1 MVIAALGLTA
11 CGGGGERQDANEP
24 SGNFPVQVSKASF
37 PARQVLANSE
47 NLRLA
52 IKNPGPKTIP
62 DLAVTIH
69 TGRIKAGVTATGTG
83 QGSFNIRLNNPSL
96 ANPNRP
102 VWVLDNDYP
111 KLLEP
116 GAKVNNLHAAPS
128 AGADAAQT
136 DTFQFGP
143 VAPGETKDIFWR
155 VVPVMAGTYPVHYD
169 IEAGLQGNAKA
180 VTASGA
186 KVRGGF
192 VVTIE
197 RKVPETCVTGNGRV
211 VTKCGP

>member
-1 MVIAALGLTA
+1 MVIAVLGLAA
-11 CGGGGERQDANEP
+11 CGGGGRAKTRTNP
-24 SGNFPVQVSKASF
+24 SGNFPVTVTKASF
-37 PARQVLANSE
+37 PADQLLANGE

-52 IKNPGPKTIP
+52 IKNTGPKTIP

-83 QGSFNIRLNNPSL
+83 QGSFNIRLNNPNL

-102 VWVLDNDYP
+102 VWVLNNDYP

-116 GAKVNNLHAAPS
+116 GAKVSDLHAAPS
-128 AGADAAQT
+128 AGAEAAQT
-136 DTFQFGP
+136 DTFQFGQ
-143 VAPGETKDIFWR
+143 VAPGQTKDIFWR

-180 VTASGA
+180 VTPSGG

-197 RKVPETCVTGNGRV
+197 RKVPETCVTGNGQV

>member
-1 MVIAALGLTA
+1 MVIAALGLAA
-11 CGGGGERQDANEP
+11 CGGGERQDANEP
-24 SGNFPVQVSKASF
+24 SGNFHVKVSKASF
-37 PARQVLANSE
+37 PADQLLANSE

-52 IKNPGPKTIP
+52 IKNTGSKTIP

-83 QGSFNIRLNNPSL
+83 QGSFNIRLNNPNLS
-96 ANPNRP
+96 NPNRP

-116 GAKVNNLHAAPS
+116 GAKVNELHAAPT
-128 AGADAAQT
+128 AGAEAAQT
-136 DTFQFGP
+136 DTFQFGQ
-143 VAPGETKDIFWR
+143 VAPGATRDIFWR

-180 VTASGA
+180 VTSSGG

-197 RKVPETCVTGNGRV
+197 RKVPETCVTGNGQV

>member
-1 MVIAALGLTA
+1 MVIAVLGLAA

-24 SGNFPVQVSKASF
+24 SGNFPVEVTKASF
-37 PARQVLANSE
+37 PGDQVLANAE

-52 IKNPGPKTIP
+52 IKNSGPKTIP

-69 TGRIKAGVTATGTG
+69 TGRIKAGITATGTG
-83 QGSFNIRLNNPSL
+83 QGSFNIRLNNPNLS
-96 ANPNRP
+96 NPNRP

-116 GAKVNNLHAAPS
+116 GAKVSDLHAAPT
-128 AGADAAQT
+128 AGAEAAQT

-143 VAPGETKDIFWR
+143 VAPGVTKDIFWR
-155 VVPVMAGTYPVHYD
+155 VVPVMAGSYPVHYD
-169 IEAGLQGNAKA
+169 VEAGLQGKAKA
-180 VTASGA
+180 VSPSGG

-192 VVTIE
+192 AVTIE
-197 RKVPETCVTGNGRV
+197 RKVPETCVTGSGQ